1 MSTSFVIACPDCQK
15 QVRATDD
22 LIGKKIRCKGCS
34 SVFAVSAPKESG
46 GPPEKPKTKAPPPLP
61 PEMKKP
67 SPPPPPPPPK
77 SEPPTIPLA
86 GAKKPY
92 DEDDVENS
100 PKNYGLIAEES
111 TLPRCPF
118 CAKEM
123 SSEEAVICL
132 HCGYNT
138 RSRLRPDV
146 KKVHAHTPADIALW
160 LMPGIICVLIM
171 IGLIVWDLI
180 FCIKV
185 EDWVKG
191 TLQESDGTWVGGLN
205 PGFFKTMMTAFTI
218 VCCFFLGKIAYKRLL
233 VNNRPPEKAIEQE
246 E

>member
-1 MSTSFVIACPDCQK
+1 
-15 QVRATDD
+15 
-22 LIGKKIRCKGCS
+22 
-34 SVFAVSAPKESG
+34 
-46 GPPEKPKTKAPPPLP
+46 
-61 PEMKKP
+61 
-67 SPPPPPPPPK
+67 
-77 SEPPTIPLA
+77 
-86 GAKKPY
+86 
-92 DEDDVENS
+92 
-100 PKNYGLIAEES
+100 
-111 TLPRCPF
+111 
-118 CAKEM
+118 
-123 SSEEAVICL
+123 
-132 HCGYNT
+132 
-138 RSRLRPDV
+138 
-146 KKVHAHTPADIALW
+146 
-160 LMPGIICVLIM
+160 M